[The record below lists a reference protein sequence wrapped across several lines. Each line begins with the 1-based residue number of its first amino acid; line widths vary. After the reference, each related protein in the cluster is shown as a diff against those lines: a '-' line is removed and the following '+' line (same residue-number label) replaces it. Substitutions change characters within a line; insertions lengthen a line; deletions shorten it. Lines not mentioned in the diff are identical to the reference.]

1 MRFSVDWEDG
11 DRGAGDVDLLAVGAL
26 RVFVGSTNACEF
38 RAEGGDSI
46 SDSIP
51 VSAYPL
57 AEGLAM
63 DWWSLFGGRDAP
75 RRLIAYRGGYAVPD
89 VRLRFDGADFEIA
102 CAPYRYENPPVNFPN
117 GAVER
122 VVRADAERALDAF
135 LDDTLARIE
144 ARGARE
150 SGLRAQ
156 WDLVKASRADP
167 EEAAFCEAA
176 GALDLDPYAIS
187 DADAAFIESSGAL
200 FDGEPLVEF
209 LAGLPRV
216 PRRGE
221 AVDWIREA
229 ERRPPGKSRLPALE
243 DLQGSPARHAAA
255 GEKPWARGYRWARAA
270 RQRIGAAQSER
281 FRSVAAL
288 ARRLGGQGFASAP
301 SVPGIRALV
310 DSRDGETRVHLRR
323 TRDAAGNL
331 FALARA
337 VGDAVANPP
346 ARRSAV
352 NELREAPR
360 QACGRAFAAE
370 FLAPIEEILSMRDD
384 GHDVHAIADEFGVSA
399 ATVARQEEN
408 AGRIR
413 QACAA

>member
-26 RVFVGSTNACEF
+26 RVLVGSTNACEF

-117 GAVER
+117 DAAER
-122 VVRADAERALDAF
+122 VTRADAERALDAF
-135 LDDTLARIE
+135 LDGTLARIE

-156 WDLVKASRADP
+156 WDLVKASRADS

-176 GALDLDPYAIS
+176 GALGLDPYAIS

-216 PRRGE
+216 PRRGD
-221 AVDWIREA
+221 ALDWIREA

-243 DLQGSPARHAAA
+243 DLQGAPARPAAA

-270 RQRIGAAQSER
+270 RQRLDAAQSER
-281 FRSVAAL
+281 FRSVEAL
-288 ARRLGGQGFASAP
+288 ARRLGAPGFASAP
-301 SVPGIRALV
+301 SVPGLRALV

-323 TRDAAGNL
+323 TDNRAGNL

-337 VGDAVANPP
+337 VGDAVANPS

-352 NELREAPR
+352 NDLLEASR

-384 GHDVHAIADEFGVSA
+384 GHDVHAIADEFGVSTMA
-399 ATVARQEEN
+399 VARQEEN

-413 QACAA
+413 LACAA